1 MCLIAGCR
9 GRALFRKKPDVE
21 KLYSTARSCFCCLF
35 VPLANSHYSSLIVY
49 IFFSLSCSLI
59 RTPLSIF
66 LFLFLFLSKAII
78 VISSFLLSFFYL
90 IPELILVLI
99 SSLHFLLVLTH
110 PQACFALDG
119 VAFYFLFIPSLIL
132 FFFLQKPRVSFFHY
146 SPTFIPSHTIT
157 GISLFL
163 FRHSLHFP
171 MSSTFI
177 V

>member
-66 LFLFLFLSKAII
+66 LFLFLFLSKATI
-78 VISSFLLSFFYL
+78 VISSFL
-90 IPELILVLI
+90 
-99 SSLHFLLVLTH
+99 SSLFFLPDTWAHSGSHFLSLFPSGSH

-119 VAFYFLFIPSLIL
+119 VAFYFLFIPPLIL
-132 FFFLQKPRVSFFHY
+132 FFFFRNKEFPFFTTHPHSFPPIPLQAFPSSFSDIH
-146 SPTFIPSHTIT
+146 SI
-157 GISLFL
+157 FL
-163 FRHSLHFP
+163 CLQLS
-171 MSSTFI
+171 
-177 V
+177 